1 MTVAISEQ
9 HGVAGPA
16 GDGAETELDALRA
29 RVAALEA
36 ELAETQRLANAAIAA
51 AQDRAYWLDRW
62 HIDLNTVMA
71 RRGAGEL
78 RALLRAVRSVFRTL
92 RRTLRALSS

>member
-1 MTVAISEQ
+1 VATSEQ
-9 HGVAGPA
+9 ESTAASERG
-16 GDGAETELDALRA
+16 ELAALRL

-62 HIDLNTVMA
+62 HVDLNAVMA
-71 RRGAGEL
+71 RPGAGEL
-78 RALLRAVRSVFRTL
+78 RALLRGVRSVFRRL
-92 RRTLRALSS
+92 RRVLRSFTA